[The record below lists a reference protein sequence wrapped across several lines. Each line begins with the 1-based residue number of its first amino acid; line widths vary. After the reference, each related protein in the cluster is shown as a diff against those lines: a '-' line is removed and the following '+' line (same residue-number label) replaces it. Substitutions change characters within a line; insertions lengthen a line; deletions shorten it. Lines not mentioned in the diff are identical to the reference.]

1 MIFFVEDL
9 SSMEIQVFYSELRI
23 QKFRTA
29 WNISGACNKDE
40 ELKALIRETEA
51 DVCVFTE
58 TWIRSGQ
65 KIPCTWPVEQIAEAE
80 KPGRPAGGA
89 AMLVKPGF
97 RYKLFRKIYNG
108 SAFAV
113 RIRLQGNLDVIGT
126 YLRPGAPPE
135 HVDSLLHEIQAW
147 GGHPTILAADL
158 NARHRDWCTKT
169 NRSGRK
175 LKAWASQYLCSVTAP
190 RDLTFVSKQGRSTID
205 IYASGGITLTTP
217 NTVSSRGPWGGAGD
231 HIPVITVT
239 STKTSIT
246 PRGRLTPHVS
256 TGLLSSIELREK
268 AEKFYEEVI
277 PQLTADMG
285 IAESREA
292 LERIYAEFQKIMLL
306 PWRSANSNSTA
317 KFQSHWDARLEA
329 LAKERDK
336 IFRKLKKTRQDCTGL
351 WSTFH
356 AFGQTDQEKCSR
368 QEKKY

>member
-9 SSMEIQVFYSELRI
+9 SSMEIQVFYSELHI

-135 HVDSLLHEIQAW
+135 HVDSLLHEMQARARY
-147 GGHPTILAADL
+147 PTIVAGDL
-158 NARHRDWCTKT
+158 NERHRDWCAKT

-175 LKAWASQYLCSVTAP
+175 LKAWASQHRFSVTAP
-190 RDLTFVSKQGRSTID
+190 RYPTFVSKQGRSTID
-205 IYASGGITLTTP
+205 MHVSRGTMLTTP
-217 NTVSSRGPWGGAGD
+217 NNVSRRDPWG
-231 HIPVITVT
+231 
-239 STKTSIT
+239 
-246 PRGRLTPHVS
+246 
-256 TGLLSSIELREK
+256 
-268 AEKFYEEVI
+268 
-277 PQLTADMG
+277 
-285 IAESREA
+285 
-292 LERIYAEFQKIMLL
+292 
-306 PWRSANSNSTA
+306 
-317 KFQSHWDARLEA
+317 
-329 LAKERDK
+329 
-336 IFRKLKKTRQDCTGL
+336 
-351 WSTFH
+351 
-356 AFGQTDQEKCSR
+356 
-368 QEKKY
+368 